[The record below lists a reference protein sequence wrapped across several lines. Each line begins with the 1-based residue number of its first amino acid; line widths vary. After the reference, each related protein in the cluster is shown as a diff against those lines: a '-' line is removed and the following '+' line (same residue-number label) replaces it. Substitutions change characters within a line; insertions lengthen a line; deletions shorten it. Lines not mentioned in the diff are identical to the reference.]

1 LFLKRKNE
9 KCFERL
15 KKKKKET
22 EMKIQGVAHI
32 ENYIKQN
39 VKKKNEKPWFLFL
52 NFFYIIIIL

>member
-15 KKKKKET
+15 KKRKRKRDR

-39 VKKKNEKPWFLFL
+39 VKKKMKNLGFYFLI
-52 NFFYIIIIL
+52 FFFI

>member
-15 KKKKKET
+15 KKRKRKRDR

-39 VKKKNEKPWFLFL
+39 VKKKNEKPWFLFF
-52 NFFYIIIIL
+52 NFFFI